1 MSLQRREFL
10 QAAGLSA
17 CSALFPMNWVK
28 AQEGR
33 TKKILMFTRSV
44 GFQHDVVNRDK
55 PDGKRFLGIKGELA
69 HAEYLLT
76 GWAKKHG
83 FDVTCTKDGRVFI
96 PEELAKYD
104 AFFFYTQGDLCSE
117 RCQDGSPPMTQEG
130 KKAFLDAIASGKGY
144 IGTHCASDTFHSKG
158 DSRQNQ
164 KLEERDPYIQMVG
177 GEFIVHGEQFKAKMV
192 ATSKTFPAVLDLD
205 DFELFEE
212 WYSLKN
218 FASDI
223 HVILAEDNSEATAKW
238 KQDPN
243 KKRIE
248 GGNAYHIRPRHP
260 ATWARKHG
268 QGRVFYTSMGHRE
281 DVWTNE
287 IFQKVLLGGIAWTLG
302 NVEADIRP
310 NLTEVTPHADVLK
323 QP

>member
-1 MSLQRREFL
+1 MSLHRREFL
-10 QAAGLSA
+10 QASGLAA

-55 PDGKRFLGIKGELA
+55 PDRKRFLGVKGELA
-69 HAEYLLT
+69 HAEFLVT
-76 GWAKKHG
+76 EWGKKHG
-83 FDVTCTKDGRVFI
+83 FEVTCTKDGRVFI

-117 RCQDGSPPMTQEG
+117 KCQDGSPPMTPDG

-158 DSRQNQ
+158 DPGQNQ
-164 KLEERDPYIQMVG
+164 KPKDRDPYIQMLG

-192 ATSKTFPAVLDLD
+192 VTTKTFPAVHGLEDFDL
-205 DFELFEE
+205 LEE

-218 FASDI
+218 FAPDI
-223 HVILAEDNSEATAKW
+223 HVILAEDNSDATAIW
-238 KQDPN
+238 KKSGNP
-243 KKRIE
+243 KRVE
-248 GGNAYHIRPRHP
+248 GNAYHIRPRHP
-260 ATWARKHG
+260 ATWARKHEK
-268 QGRVFYTSMGHRE
+268 GRVFYSSMGHRE

-287 IFQKVLLGGIAWTLG
+287 TFQKVLLGGIAWALG
-302 NVEADIRP
+302 NVDAEIPP
-310 NLTEVTPHADVLK
+310 NLSEVAPHADVLK
-323 QP
+323 QPA